1 MMIDEMKVMSEE
13 DLEKELM
20 KELGQEQLVKVKV
33 EEPDN

>member
-1 MMIDEMKVMSEE
+1 MMIDEMKVMSEK
-13 DLEKELM
+13 DLEKLM